1 MYLIFSLANL
11 HPPPAA
17 LPPRQTKH
25 RAMKQL
31 LILRIVL
38 PRPPR
43 WLGAP
48 KRLPPVRSSAPTC
61 RHYAART
68 AFETN
73 SGGSGPES
81 AKCSMVPVQ
90 VLQSI
95 FTLAFDQS
103 RSNTPEPGD
112 VSLQIPCGTP

>member
-1 MYLIFSLANL
+1 MPTSSCPVLA
-11 HPPPAA
+11 
-17 LPPRQTKH
+17 R
-25 RAMKQL
+25 
-31 LILRIVL
+31 
-38 PRPPR
+38 
-43 WLGAP
+43 LGAP
-48 KRLPPVRSSAPTC
+48 KRLPVRSSVPIYQIALL
-61 RHYAART
+61 
-68 AFETN
+68 
-73 SGGSGPES
+73 